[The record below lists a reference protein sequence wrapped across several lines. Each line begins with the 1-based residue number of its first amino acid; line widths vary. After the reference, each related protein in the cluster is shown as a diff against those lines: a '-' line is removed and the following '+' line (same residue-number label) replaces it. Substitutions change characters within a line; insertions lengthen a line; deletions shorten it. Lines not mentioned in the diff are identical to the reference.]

1 MNKAKNIGMILL
13 VVMVLIATY
22 GFFKITS
29 LKKQLKTSEDKASG
43 MFKKVSEYDELLR
56 IDSLL
61 VLGEYDSAINAYTSQ
76 LSDKDV
82 EEASGIQ
89 LRIDIAKKLSNL
101 NRSQQFSEL
110 DLTEK
115 DSLDSIQNVRISS
128 IPREIKQ
135 YDSLNFVLEKT
146 KVELVGIKRQLQR
159 KSFGEYITFTNK
171 KGSQFHYVG
180 EVKNNKANGYGIALL
195 NTGSRYE
202 GEWKDN
208 QRHGEGNF
216 YWADG
221 EHYSGNY
228 INDQRTGYG
237 TYYWPNGEKYT
248 GQWKDDKRNGEG
260 VFYGADNQVVT
271 QGIWKNDKL
280 VEEDKS
286 KS

>member
-1 MNKAKNIGMILL
+1 MNRAKNIGMILL
-13 VVMVLIATY
+13 VVMLVIATY
-22 GFFKITS
+22 SFFKITN
-29 LKKQLKTSEDKASG
+29 LKKQLKTSENKVSG
-43 MFKKVSEYDELLR
+43 MFKKATEYDELLR

-61 VLGEYDSAINAYTSQ
+61 IKGEYDSAINAYTSQ
-76 LSDKDV
+76 LSDKDI
-82 EEASGIQ
+82 EEASGIR

-101 NRSQQFSEL
+101 KRNRQFSEL
-110 DLTEK
+110 DSTEK
-115 DSLDSIQNVRISS
+115 DSLDSIQNIRLSS

-146 KVELVGIKRQLQR
+146 KVELVSVKRQLKR

-180 EVKNNKANGYGIALL
+180 QVKNNKANGFGIALL

-221 EHYSGNY
+221 EHYSGAY
-228 INDQRTGYG
+228 LYDQRNGYG
-237 TYYWPNGEKYT
+237 TYYWPNGEKYS
-248 GQWKDDKRNGEG
+248 GQWKEDKRNGEG
-260 VFYGADNQVVT
+260 VFYGEDNEVVT
-271 QGIWKNDKL
+271 QGIWKDDKL
-280 VEEDKS
+280 VEEEK
-286 KS
+286 